1 MVQTKR
7 LITGKPGVGKT
18 TCVEKIV
25 RMLPTSRV
33 VGFLTREVREQ
44 GARVG
49 FQIEIIGNGAV
60 PLARKH
66 HRSPYRVGRYG
77 VFVENVDF
85 TVTEL
90 MAREK
95 QLNQSPRI
103 YVIDEIGKME
113 AYSARFREW
122 VEAVL
127 SSEWPV
133 VATIALKG
141 TPWIETLK
149 QWPGIEIL
157 LLTEENRNAV
167 CQYLRQQIHDIFS
180 AI

>member
-1 MVQTKR
+1 MEKLKL

-25 RMLPTSRV
+25 RMLPPSRV

-44 GARVG
+44 GTRVG
-49 FQIEIIGNGAV
+49 FRIEIIGNGAV

-77 VFVENVDF
+77 VYVENVDF

-90 MAREK
+90 KAREK
-95 QLNQSPRI
+95 QLNPSPRI
-103 YVIDEIGKME
+103 YIIDEIGKME
-113 AYSARFREW
+113 AYSSRFRQW
-122 VEAVL
+122 VETVL

-157 LLTEENRNAV
+157 LLTEENRNTI
-167 CQYLRQQIHDIFS
+167 CQHLRQQVHDSFS